1 MNKRLVSVVIPV
13 YNMGRYLAD
22 ASRSV
27 FVQDYR
33 PIEVIV
39 VDDGSTDDTAA
50 VAHSFSD
57 IAYLYQVHQGVPA
70 ARNAGIALSQGEFVA
85 FQDADDLWAPSKL
98 SVQVQWLLEHPETGY
113 VAAHFRNFLE
123 TGVAR
128 PPWVTEEQL
137 AKDQKGGIPNLM
149 VRRSVFQIIGVFDP
163 SHDHGSDLDWVVRA
177 KDAKIVAEMLP
188 DVLLYRRIHASNH
201 SHQWK
206 GGKGLLLRA
215 LKASIERQRSGGGHE
230 VQVRMDRIWIQLSP
244 QGDG

>member
-1 MNKRLVSVVIPV
+1 MNKPIVSVVVPV
-13 YNMGRYLAD
+13 YNMGRYLGD
-22 ASRSV
+22 ALRSV

-33 PIEVIV
+33 PIQVIV
-39 VDDGSTDDTAA
+39 VDDGSSDDTAA
-50 VAHSFSD
+50 VAQSFSGL
-57 IAYLYQVHQGVPA
+57 AYLYQAHNGVAA
-70 ARNAGIALSQGEFVA
+70 ARNAGITLSQGEFVA

-113 VAAHFRNFLE
+113 VAAHFCNFLE

-149 VRRSVFQIIGVFDP
+149 VRRSVFQKIGLFDP
-163 SHDHGSDLDWVVRA
+163 SHEFGSDLDWVVRA
-177 KDAKIVAEMLP
+177 KDAGIVGETLP

-201 SHQWK
+201 SYQWK

-215 LKASIERQRSGGGHE
+215 LKASIERQRSGGAA
-230 VQVRMDRIWIQLSP
+230 
-244 QGDG
+244 